1 MAPRNSGVKIGDV
14 RPMSGGGAT
23 PPPPQDDRFNIP
35 GPDRESL
42 GNPIQNFWDN
52 VLDTVT
58 GGGAG
63 AFAPGGPGFVP
74 PQTFSP
80 ETSAGGTQALQELS
94 AAEKLAQMQA
104 FQQSGR
110 AQQDVI
116 YGNRPETQQMPSFDE
131 YLASLG
137 LLGGGGGA
145 VRPDYSAYR
154 AALTDQAQQLNAQIQ
169 AMYNQLAGQAG
180 ENVGR
185 IQDIYGGAT
194 AGIEAGY
201 GSAAENIAQA
211 YESAQQQAAEQMAR
225 LGIEEAAQQVLP
237 SQALSQAEAVAGLEA
252 GRAGGLSAA
261 ERYGASGAQFGSEMA
276 QVAQQQGTEM
286 NAAILAS
293 LQNRLAESLAA
304 EQAGVS
310 GGGGGGMSVSDMLR
324 LQDAYRQDVLGELP
338 IEEQRRALEMAM
350 GQEQAAQEAQAT
362 LRYRAA
368 QIAIDLAPR
377 DASPEEM
384 QQAYDLALT
393 MLGG

>member
-1 MAPRNSGVKIGDV
+1 MDRPRQKTQQLKIESGQ
-14 RPMSGGGAT
+14 T
-23 PPPPQDDRFNIP
+23 PPFVD
-35 GPDRESL
+35 ESQYEY
-42 GNPIQNFWDN
+42 GQPAPIR
-52 VLDTVT
+52 
-58 GGGAG
+58 
-63 AFAPGGPGFVP
+63 
-74 PQTFSP
+74 
-80 ETSAGGTQALQELS
+80 ELS
-94 AAEKLAQMQA
+94 PAQQTASSVLSAIVNPAQYLPEMFPDSPLLAKNQPGYGVPSAEEQA
-104 FQQSGR
+104 FRR
-110 AQQDVI
+110 AQAAIGTGPAYQFGTPVE
-116 YGNRPETQQMPSFDE
+116 PTPAPSFDE

-169 AMYNQLAGQAG
+169 AMYNELAGQAG

-201 GSAAENIAQA
+201 GSAAENVAQA

-237 SQALSQAEAVAGLEA
+237 TQALSQAEAVAGLEA

-286 NAAILAS
+286 NAAILAA
-293 LQNRLAESLAA
+293 LQNRLNESLLA
-304 EQAGVS
+304 EAQGAVS

-338 IEEQRRALEMAM
+338 IEEQRRAVEMAAEE
-350 GQEQAAQEAQAT
+350 EQGLREERAT
-362 LRYRAA
+362 LNYRAA
-368 QIAIDLAPR
+368 QLATDLAPMN
-377 DASPEEM
+377 ASPEEM
-384 QQAYDLALT
+384 QQAYELALS
-393 MLGG
+393 MLSR